1 MVFLGKAYEMKHAK
15 LWRQKSNKP
24 LVEIELLTEDG
35 LTTCADDNP
44 QLSDATT
51 NMNDSN
57 T

>member
-1 MVFLGKAYEMKHAK
+1 MVFLGKACEMKHAK

-24 LVEIELLTEDG
+24 PVEIELLTKDG